1 MEKVRWGVL
10 STAAIGVNKV
20 IPAMQQAQ
28 HCEIVAIAS
37 RDKARAESAARKL
50 GISGAYGSYE
60 ELLADPRIEAVYNP
74 LPNHL
79 HVPWSIR
86 ALEAGKHVLCEKPI
100 ALTSAE
106 AQTLVEASRR
116 HPLLNVVEAFMY
128 PHHPQ
133 WQRALSI
140 VKQGGIG
147 TLRSI
152 QSFFSYFN
160 DDATNIRNQADIGGG
175 GVMDIGCY
183 PISLSRLFF
192 GREPRRVS
200 GWCEFDPRFQTD
212 RLASAILDFE
222 TGTSTFTCSTQL
234 VPYQRV
240 NLMGTA
246 GRVEIEIP
254 FNAPPDR
261 PTQIWHQTGNQAGGP
276 VEEIAFPICNQYGL
290 QGDAFSLAVRN
301 GTPALPKIEDAV
313 ANMRVIEAVFESH
326 RRGQSVDLIPA

>member
-20 IPAMQQAQ
+20 IPAMQRAE

-37 RDKARAESAARKL
+37 RDKSRAESAAGKL
-50 GISGAYGSYE
+50 GIARAYGSYE
-60 ELLADPRIEAVYNP
+60 ELLTDPLVEAVYNP

-106 AQTLVEASRR
+106 AQTLVEAAHR
-116 HPLLNVVEAFMY
+116 HPSLNVVEAFMY

-133 WQRALSI
+133 WRRALSI

-160 DDATNIRNQADIGGG
+160 EDAANVRNQADIGGG

-200 GWCEFDPRFQTD
+200 GWCEFDPRFHTD

-246 GRVEIEIP
+246 GRIEIEIP

-261 PTQIWHQTGNQAGGP
+261 PTRIWHQSGNQPGGP
-276 VEEIAFPICNQYGL
+276 IEEITLPICDQYGI
-290 QGDAFSLAVRN
+290 QGDAFSLAVRR
-301 GTPALPKIEDAV
+301 GTPALPKIEDAL

-326 RRGQSVDLIPA
+326 RRGQFVEIA